1 MSSTLISIADLHAL
15 PAESRVVVD
24 CRHSLNDGNYGR
36 AAYATSHISG
46 AYFLHLDD
54 DLSGEKTGSN
64 GRHPLPDA
72 AHLAVMKPPQK
83 RFMQDG

>member
-1 MSSTLISIADLHAL
+1 MLHIVFSGLLVENGLAYSHLSHPARSRRMSSTLISIADLHAL

-46 AYFLHLDD
+46 AYFLH
-54 DLSGEKTGSN
+54 
-64 GRHPLPDA
+64 
-72 AHLAVMKPPQK
+72 
-83 RFMQDG
+83 